1 MFKQNYEVS
10 NRDKTVGPI
19 GDKLKGVLKKI
30 FKGKEQEEEENK
42 KEVVPASVLN
52 TPGEREAYKLGK
64 GIKS

>member
-10 NRDKTVGPI
+10 NRDKQIGPI
-19 GDKLKGVLKKI
+19 GGKLKGVLKKI
-30 FKGKEQEEEENK
+30 FKGKEQEEKK

-52 TPGEREAYKLGK
+52 TPEEREAYKLGK